1 MNSQPE
7 ITAQYQASRK
17 IDDLLNPEKRQRD
30 RLGKLSRAMLAHQG
44 VGPATISNDDAIS
57 RVLSPGERPTNQR
70 FFAAVLLRLL
80 WALPSEI
87 HDLDHDRR
95 LQVSKLLGR
104 FPKVAQALNI
114 DRKDQ
119 GYERLKAFER
129 AAEKADEYLTEA
141 LAPKRSLA
149 AFEQARQRVMRLYRN
164 PLVHAIA
171 VPFLPDFL
179 SKENISIP
187 LAAVHSHVMAQPR
200 RTRPTYSEAKE
211 SLEAILEDCTRHD
224 TRYVR
229 KFFRPFFAA
238 LLDHVTAHFESS
250 PFNLPGNLSLTE
262 LGKKYPFTIAG
273 AEVRLSFAVENT
285 GPGTAFDVDL
295 AIIDADDHLS
305 LAERS
310 QFLDQIDPKER
321 LEPVAFPAKV
331 LEATDESVLV
341 ACTLTWIDGDGS
353 RREIEELIELPAQ
366 PGDIP
371 WDELRYADPYSLE
384 PVRRAKDLVGRAEQ
398 TGQLISKLRAE
409 SVASFFI
416 FGQKRVGK
424 TSVVATLQD
433 MPELEETTILSL
445 ETGSFIGQDAM
456 ETIDNL
462 GTKIS
467 TALLQ
472 GNPRLRGLAAPHF
485 SGALAPLH
493 GFLTDVFASDPSL
506 RLVIVLDEFDQLPS
520 RLYRR
525 GDVSHTF
532 FTTLRALSA
541 MPGVGFVLV
550 GGEKMAEILST
561 QGEALNKFRT
571 LRIDYLDRQSH
582 WSDFVQLVR
591 KPVEDWATIT
601 GDAVTKLYEVTAG
614 NPFFTKFVCTELVE
628 DMKRRRD
635 AYVTAL
641 EMDRAIGTAVDQAK
655 INIFSHFW
663 DDGVVATSD
672 ERQDQERAARRRV
685 MSSLGEVLRSRTGG
699 SVENV
704 AERASR
710 FGLGEDEVRR
720 VLSDFEK
727 RKVLVQS
734 EAEYSCKVRLFERW
748 LADGGA
754 NELDLTLAEEEN
766 LRIQLEAEEERRV
779 KDREVATLARTWGN
793 YRGRQITD
801 LNLRAWLDQFDTT
814 EERRIVFELLKNLRF
829 YSGSR
834 IREKLREGHAFVRR
848 ELAGRGV
855 IRRAPEGDARK
866 VTDNTLISFYGGDG
880 KRGQTYAKMYADEN
894 NIYHGRVVSPRA
906 LRSKVAS
913 LTDVSGIVFVDDF
926 VGTGK
931 TATRSLRETL
941 GPMADVLA
949 GHDVDVFL
957 IAVSGFA
964 NAAAKVE
971 RDLSSVVPSFRV
983 SVCDPLDDSDRCFS
997 ERSTI
1002 LPDAGERLRAEEV
1015 ARSYG
1020 RKLFKRSPLGL
1031 GNCQAL
1037 VVFESTCPN
1046 NSLPILWAAGPE
1058 DGWEPLFPRP

>member
-1 MNSQPE
+1 MNSQPK
-7 ITAQYQASRK
+7 ITAQYQASRQ

-44 VGPATISNDDAIS
+44 VGPATISNADAIS
-57 RVLSPGERPTNQR
+57 RVLSPEERPRNQR

-80 WALPSEI
+80 SALPNEI
-87 HDLDHDRR
+87 HNLDHDRR
-95 LQVSKLLGR
+95 LRVNKLLGR

-114 DRKDQ
+114 DKKAQ
-119 GYERLKAFER
+119 GYERLKAFES
-129 AAEKADEYLTEA
+129 AADKADEYLTEG

-149 AFEQARQRVMRLYRN
+149 AFEQARQRVMRLYHN
-164 PLVHAIA
+164 PLVRAIA
-171 VPFLPDFL
+171 IPFFPDFL
-179 SKENISIP
+179 SKENIAIP
-187 LAAVHSHVMAQPR
+187 LGAVHSHVVAQPR
-200 RTRPTYSEAKE
+200 RTRSTYSEAKE
-211 SLEAILEDCTRHD
+211 SLEAVLEDCTRHD

-238 LLDHVTAHFESS
+238 LLDHVTANFESS
-250 PFNLPGNLSLTE
+250 PFNQPGNLSLTD
-262 LGKKYPFTIAG
+262 LGKKYPFTISG
-273 AEVRLSFAVENT
+273 AELRLTFAVENI
-285 GPGTAFDVDL
+285 GSGMAFDVDL
-295 AIIDADDHLS
+295 AIDADDHLS
-305 LAERS
+305 LAEPS
-310 QFLDQIDPKER
+310 QFLDQIDPNER
-321 LEPVAFPAKV
+321 LEPVAFPATV
-331 LEATDESVLV
+331 VEATDESVLV

-353 RREIEELIELPAQ
+353 RREIEKFVELPAQ

-371 WDELRYADPYSLE
+371 WDELRYAEPYSLE
-384 PVRRAKDLVGRAEQ
+384 PVTRAKDLVGRAEQ

-409 SVASFFI
+409 SVGSFFI
-416 FGQKRVGK
+416 FGQRRVGK
-424 TSVVATLQD
+424 TSVVATLED
-433 MPELEETTILSL
+433 MPELEEITILNL
-445 ETGSFIGQDAM
+445 ETGSFILPDAM
-456 ETIDNL
+456 GTIDNL
-462 GTKIS
+462 GTKIC

-472 GNPRLRGLAAPHF
+472 RNTKLRGLGAPDF
-485 SGALAPLH
+485 AGALSPLDD
-493 GFLTDVFASDPSL
+493 FLVAVFAKDPSL
-506 RLVIVLDEFDQLPS
+506 RLVVVLDEFDALPP

-525 GDVSHTF
+525 GDVSHAF

-541 MPGVGFVLV
+541 MPRVGFVLV

-591 KPVEDWATIT
+591 KPVENWAIIT
-601 GDAVTKLYEVTAG
+601 DDAVTKLYEVTAG

-635 AYVTAL
+635 AHVTAA
-641 EMDRAIGTAVDQAK
+641 EMDRAIATAVHQAG
-655 INIFSHFW
+655 INIFQHFW

-672 ERQDQERAARRRV
+672 ERQDQERASRRRV
-685 MSSLGEVLRSRTGG
+685 MSSLGEVLRSRNGG
-699 SVENV
+699 TVENV
-704 AERASR
+704 AKRASR

-727 RKVLVQS
+727 RKVLVQE

-748 LADGGA
+748 LVDGGA
-754 NELDLTLAEEEN
+754 NELDLTLAEEES
-766 LRIQLEAEEERRV
+766 LRTQLEAEEKRRV
-779 KDREVATLARTWGN
+779 KDREVAALARAWGN

-801 LNLRAWLDQFDTT
+801 VNLRAWLDQFETT
-814 EERRIVFELLKNLRF
+814 EERRIVFELLRKLRF

-848 ELAGRGV
+848 EFAGRGV
-855 IRRAPEGDARK
+855 VRRAPEGDARK

-894 NIYHGRVVSPRA
+894 NIYHDRVVSPRA

-941 GPMADVLA
+941 EPMADVLA
-949 GHDVDVFL
+949 RHEVDVFL
-957 IAVSGFA
+957 ISVSGFA
-964 NAAAKVE
+964 KAAGKVE
-971 RDLSSVVPSFRV
+971 RDLSLVVPSFRV

-1002 LPDAGERLRAEEV
+1002 LPDAGDRLRAEEV

-1020 RKLFKRSPLGL
+1020 GKLLRRSPLGL

-1037 VVFESTCPN
+1037 VVFEGTCPN
-1046 NSLPILWAAGPE
+1046 NSLPILWAAGSE
-1058 DGWEPLFPRP
+1058 DRWEPLFPRP